1 MNIFYTPIE
10 DLKPKPNT
18 RLLSSLHK
26 LGIYTLSQLLL
37 YPPKKFINYN
47 HFQTISQ
54 ISNIQ
59 SGTPIVLE
67 VTIIDKKQTRLRGRR
82 LTLGEVTIQDNTG
95 RFVITLFNQKLLFES
110 LQVNSQYA
118 LSAIIKSGV
127 KQPLTNI
134 SFERILPNKT
144 LLHSHRLVPVYP
156 ETAGIS
162 SKMLR
167 YRIDL
172 AIKQFP
178 NLPETLP
185 KWILDKANI
194 PDINT
199 AIRYLHYPKDT
210 QQIKKAK
217 SRLVFEEAFIMQL
230 YIAKQKLIF
239 QSKYAPAMT
248 TQTRQIQE
256 LIDNLKF
263 NLTNAQKQAIQEI
276 LTDISKP
283 NPMNRLLEGDVGTG
297 KTIVATIAMLNTYY
311 NKYQSVLMAP
321 TEILATQ
328 HFEGITKLTENLAI
342 PPIIAL
348 VTSKE
353 SRISTDKNLDSWTTI
368 PKKELLKKIS
378 RGSINIIIGTHSV
391 IREQLKYNNLAL
403 AIVDEQHRFGVKQRA
418 ELQTMI
424 SKADDKSPDTIA
436 HLLSMTATPIPRT
449 LALSIYGDLDVSL
462 LNEYP
467 ANRKSIKTKLVPPS
481 KRPEAYSFIH
491 KHIHS
496 GRQAF
501 VVCPKIE
508 ADEKSEIKS
517 VEETFLDLSKNI
529 FPELKV
535 KMMHGKMKTAE
546 KDAIIQAFKQKEF
559 DILVATSVIEVGI
572 DIPNASIMVI
582 EGAER
587 FGLAQLH
594 QFRGRVGRGEY
605 QSFCFLFET
614 GENEVSMNQRLK
626 AIEKANN
633 GFELAEQDLAIRGPG
648 QFIGSN
654 QSGLSD
660 ISMEALLNK
669 EIIIQTKNIANQVI
683 KQDITLNTYPEL
695 KMRLSHFEE
704 NVHFE

>member
-1 MNIFYTPIE
+1 MNIFYTTIE
-10 DLKPKPNT
+10 VLKPKPNI
-18 RLLSSLHK
+18 RLVNSLHK
-26 LGIYTLSQLLL
+26 LGIYNLSQLLL

-47 HFQTISQ
+47 HCQTLSQ
-54 ISNIQ
+54 MQ
-59 SGTPIVLE
+59 DMTSGTPLVFEITIVN
-67 VTIIDKKQTRLRGRR
+67 KKQTRLRGGK
-82 LTLGEVTIQDNTG
+82 LTLGEITIEDNTG
-95 RFVITLFNQKLLFES
+95 QFVITLFNQKLLFES
-110 LQVNSQYA
+110 LQLNAQYA
-118 LSAIIKSGV
+118 LSAIIKPHS
-127 KQPLTNI
+127 KSPLTNI
-134 SFERILPNKT
+134 SFERILPNKI
-144 LLHSHRLVPVYP
+144 LLHSHRLVPIYP

-178 NLPETLP
+178 DLPETLP
-185 KWILDKANI
+185 AWILSAANI

-199 AIRYLHYPKDT
+199 TIRYLHYPNNT
-210 QQIKKAK
+210 NQIKQAKA
-217 SRLVFEEAFIMQL
+217 RLVFEEAFIMQL
-230 YIAKQKLIF
+230 YIAKQKLVF
-239 QSKYAPAMT
+239 QSKYAPAIIT
-248 TQTRQIQE
+248 HTDYLQE
-256 LIDNLKF
+256 FINSLKF
-263 NLTNAQKQAIQEI
+263 SLTNAQKQSLKEI
-276 LTDISKP
+276 LEDIAKP
-283 NPMNRLLEGDVGTG
+283 APMNRLLEGDVGTG

-328 HFEGITKLTENLAI
+328 HFEGITKLTENLNT
-342 PPIIAL
+342 PPLIAL
-348 VTSKE
+348 ITSKE
-353 SRISTDKNLDSWTTI
+353 SRISTDKQLDSWTTI
-368 PKKELLKKIS
+368 PKKDLLRKIAK
-378 RGSINIIIGTHSV
+378 GAVDIIIGTHSV
-391 IREQLKYNNLAL
+391 IKEKLKYNNLAL

-424 SKADDKSPDTIA
+424 SKTDDTSPDTIS

-467 ANRKSIKTKLVPPS
+467 ANRKIIKTKLVPPS
-481 KRPEAYSFIH
+481 KRQEAYNFIR
-491 KHIHS
+491 KHIQS

-508 ADEKSEIKS
+508 TDEKSELKS
-517 VEETFLDLSKNI
+517 VEDTFLDLSNTV
-529 FPELKV
+529 FPEFKIQ
-535 KMMHGKMKTAE
+535 MMHGKMKSTE
-546 KDAIIQAFKQKEF
+546 KDNVIQSFKQKKF

-572 DIPNASIMVI
+572 DIPNASIMLI

-614 GENEVSMNQRLK
+614 GDNEISMNQRLQ

-669 EIIIQTKNIANQVI
+669 EIIIQTKNIANQVL
-683 KQDITLNTYPEL
+683 KQDITLNSYPEL
-695 KMRLSHFEE
+695 KTRLSHFEE

>member
-10 DLKPKPNT
+10 TLKPKPNT
-18 RLLSSLHK
+18 RLVSSLHK
-26 LGIYTLSQLLL
+26 LGIYNLSQLLL

-54 ISNIQ
+54 INNIP

-67 VTIIDKKQTRLRGRR
+67 VTIIDKKLTRLRGRK
-82 LTLGEVTIQDNTG
+82 LTLGEVTIQDSTG
-95 RFVITLFNQKLLFES
+95 QFVITLFNQRLLFES
-110 LQVNSQYA
+110 LQLNDQYA
-118 LSAIIKSGV
+118 LSAIIKNGTKS
-127 KQPLTNI
+127 PLTNI

-144 LLHSHRLVPVYP
+144 LLHSHRLVPIYA

-185 KWILDKANI
+185 EWILNTANL

-199 AIRYLHYPKDT
+199 TIQYLHYPKNP

-217 SRLVFEEAFIMQL
+217 TRLVFEEAFIMQL
-230 YIAKQKLIF
+230 YIAKQKLVF
-239 QSKYAPAMT
+239 QSKYAPAMI
-248 TQTRQIQE
+248 TQTNNIQE
-256 LIDNLKF
+256 FINTLKF
-263 NLTNAQKQAIQEI
+263 DLTNAQKKSIQEI
-276 LTDISKP
+276 LEDISKP

-311 NKYQSVLMAP
+311 NNYQAVLMAP

-328 HFEGITKLTENLAI
+328 HFEGITKLTENLNH
-342 PPIIAL
+342 PPIMAL
-348 VTSKE
+348 ITSKE
-353 SRISTDKNLDSWTTI
+353 SRISTDKNLDSWTSI
-368 PKKELLKKIS
+368 PKKDLLKKIE
-378 RGSINIIIGTHSV
+378 RGHIDIIIGTHSV
-391 IREQLKYNNLAL
+391 IRDQLKYNNLAL

-424 SKADDKSPDTIA
+424 SKTDDKSPDSIS

-467 ANRKSIKTKLVPPS
+467 ANRKAIKTKLVPAS
-481 KRPEAYSFIH
+481 KRVDAYNFIRQ
-491 KHIHS
+491 HIQS

-508 ADEKSEIKS
+508 ADEKSDIKS
-517 VEETFLDLSKNI
+517 VEETFIDLSQNI

-535 KMMHGKMKTAE
+535 KMMHGKMKTIE
-546 KDAIIQAFKQKEF
+546 KDTIIQAFKQKEF

-614 GENEVSMNQRLK
+614 GENEISMNQRLI

-669 EIIIQTKNIANQVI
+669 EIILQTKHIANQVL

-695 KMRLSHFEE
+695 KIRLSHFEE

>member
-10 DLKPKPNT
+10 NLKPKPN
-18 RLLSSLHK
+18 LKLINPLHK
-26 LGIYTLSQLLL
+26 LGIYNLSQLLL

-54 ISNIQ
+54 INNIP

-67 VTIIDKKQTRLRGRR
+67 VTIIDKKLTRLRGRK
-82 LTLGEVTIQDNTG
+82 LTLGEITIQDNTG
-95 RFVITLFNQKLLFES
+95 QFVITLFNQKLLFES
-110 LQVNSQYA
+110 LQVNSHYA
-118 LSAIIKSGV
+118 LSAIIKSKT

-144 LLHSHRLVPVYP
+144 LLHSHRLVPIYA
-156 ETAGIS
+156 ETYGIS

-185 KWILDKANI
+185 EWILHRAKI

-199 AIRYLHYPKDT
+199 TIRYLHYPKNT
-210 QQIKKAK
+210 HQIKEAK

-230 YIAKQKLIF
+230 YIAKQKLVF
-239 QSKYAPAMT
+239 QSKYAPAML
-248 TQTRQIQE
+248 TQTQYIQE
-256 LIDNLKF
+256 FINTLKF
-263 NLTNAQKQAIQEI
+263 DLTKAQKKAIQEI
-276 LTDISKP
+276 LDDINKP

-297 KTIVATIAMLNTYY
+297 KTIVGTIAMLNTYY
-311 NKYQSVLMAP
+311 NQYQSVLMAP

-328 HFEGITKLTENLAI
+328 HFEGITKLTEVLDNT
-342 PPIIAL
+342 PIIAL
-348 VTSKE
+348 ITSKE
-353 SRISTDKNLDSWTTI
+353 SRISTDKTLDSWTTI
-368 PKKELLKKIS
+368 PKKDLLKKIE
-378 RGSINIIIGTHSV
+378 RGNIDIIIGTHSV
-391 IREQLKYNNLAL
+391 IKEKLKYNNLAL

-424 SKADDKSPDTIA
+424 SKTDDKSPDSIS

-467 ANRKSIKTKLVPPS
+467 ANRKAIKTKLVPPS
-481 KRPEAYSFIH
+481 KRTEAYNFIRQ
-491 KHIHS
+491 HIKS

-508 ADEKSEIKS
+508 ADEKSDIRS
-517 VEETFLDLSKNI
+517 VEETFIDLSQNV

-535 KMMHGKMKTAE
+535 KMMHGKMKTSE
-546 KDAIIQAFKQKEF
+546 KDAIIQSFKQKKF
-559 DILVATSVIEVGI
+559 DVLVATSVIEVGI

-594 QFRGRVGRGEY
+594 QFRGRVGRGKY

-626 AIEKANN
+626 AIENANN
-633 GFELAEQDLAIRGPG
+633 GFELAEKDLAIRGPG

-654 QSGLSD
+654 QSGISD

-669 EIIIQTKNIANQVI
+669 EIIIQTKNIANQVL
-683 KQDITLNTYPEL
+683 KEDITLNSYPEL
-695 KMRLSHFEE
+695 KMRLSNFEE

>member
-1 MNIFYTPIE
+1 VVF
-10 DLKPKPNT
+10 
-18 RLLSSLHK
+18 
-26 LGIYTLSQLLL
+26 
-37 YPPKKFINYN
+37 
-47 HFQTISQ
+47 
-54 ISNIQ
+54 
-59 SGTPIVLE
+59 E
-67 VTIIDKKQTRLRGRR
+67 VTVIKKKQTRLRGRK
-82 LTLGEVTIQDNTG
+82 LTLGEIVIQDNTG
-95 RFVITLFNQKLLFES
+95 QYTLTLFNQKLLFES
-110 LQVNSQYA
+110 LNINAHYA
-118 LSAIIKSGV
+118 LSAIIKAGTKS
-127 KQPLTNI
+127 PLTNI
-134 SFERILPNKT
+134 SFERILPNKI
-144 LLHSHRLVPVYP
+144 LLHSHRLVPIYP
-156 ETAGIS
+156 ETTGIS

-185 KWILDKANI
+185 QWILTKANL

-199 AIRYLHYPKDT
+199 TIRYLHYPKNT
-210 QQIKKAK
+210 NEIKQAK
-217 SRLVFEEAFIMQL
+217 SRLIFEEAFIIQL

-239 QSKYAPAMT
+239 QSKYAPAIPP
-248 TQTRQIQE
+248 QSNQLQE
-256 LIDNLKF
+256 FINNLKF
-263 NLTNAQKQAIQEI
+263 ELTKAQSNAIQEI
-276 LTDISKP
+276 LEDIAKP
-283 NPMNRLLEGDVGTG
+283 APMNRLLEGDVGTG
-297 KTIVATIAMLNTYY
+297 KTIVATVAMLNTYY
-311 NKYQSVLMAP
+311 NNYQSVLMAP

-328 HFEGITKLTENLAI
+328 HFEGITKLTENLNT
-342 PPIIAL
+342 PPSIAL
-348 VTSKE
+348 ISSKE

-368 PKKELLKKIS
+368 PKKDLLKKIA
-378 RGSINIIIGTHSV
+378 RGQIDIIIGTHSV
-391 IREQLKYNNLAL
+391 ITDQLQYSNLAL

-424 SKADDKSPDTIA
+424 SKTKDKSPDTIA

-449 LALSIYGDLDVSL
+449 LALSLYGDLDVSL

-467 ANRKSIKTKLVPPS
+467 ANRKPIKTKLVPPS
-481 KRPEAYSFIH
+481 KRTEAYNFIH
-491 KHIHS
+491 QHINS

-508 ADEKSEIKS
+508 ADEKSDLKS
-517 VEETFLDLSKNI
+517 VEETFLDLSQNI

-535 KMMHGKMKTAE
+535 QMMHGKMKTTE

-572 DIPNASIMVI
+572 DIPNASIMLI

-614 GENEVSMNQRLK
+614 GDNEITMNQRLL

-669 EIIIQTKNIANQVI
+669 EIIINTKNIANQVLQ
-683 KQDITLNTYPEL
+683 QDITLNAYPEL
-695 KMRLSHFEE
+695 KTRLSHFED

>member
-10 DLKPKPNT
+10 TLKPKPNT
-18 RLLSSLHK
+18 RLISSLHK
-26 LGIYTLSQLLL
+26 LGIYNLSQLLL

-47 HFQTISQ
+47 HSQTISQ
-54 ISNIQ
+54 IYNIA

-67 VTIIDKKQTRLRGRR
+67 VTIINKKQTRLRGRR

-95 RFVITLFNQKLLFES
+95 QFVLTLFNQKLLFES
-110 LQVNSQYA
+110 LQLNSQYA
-118 LSAIIKSGV
+118 LSAIIKNSP
-127 KQPLTNI
+127 KSPLTNI
-134 SFERILPNKT
+134 SFERILPNKI
-144 LLHSHRLVPVYP
+144 LLHSHRLVPIYP

-162 SKMLR
+162 SKMIR

-178 NLPETLP
+178 TIQETLP
-185 KWILDKANI
+185 EWILNIANI

-199 AIRYLHYPKDT
+199 TIKYLHYPKNT

-217 SRLVFEEAFIMQL
+217 ARLVFEEAFIMQL
-230 YIAKQKLIF
+230 YIAKQKLVF
-239 QSKYAPAMT
+239 QSKYAPANII
-248 TQTRQIQE
+248 QTNYIQE
-256 LIDNLKF
+256 FVNTLKF
-263 NLTNAQKQAIQEI
+263 DLTNAQKKSIKEI
-276 LTDISKP
+276 LEDISKP

-311 NKYQSVLMAP
+311 NNYQSVLMAP

-328 HFEGITKLTENLAI
+328 HFEGITKLTENLNNA
-342 PPIIAL
+342 PIIAL
-348 VTSKE
+348 ITSKE

-368 PKKELLKKIS
+368 PKKDLLKKIE
-378 RGSINIIIGTHSV
+378 RGHINIIIGTHSV
-391 IREQLKYNNLAL
+391 IKEQLKYNNLAL

-424 SKADDKSPDTIA
+424 SKTDDKSPDSIS

-467 ANRKSIKTKLVPPS
+467 ANRKAIKTKLVPPS
-481 KRPEAYSFIH
+481 KRVDAYNFI
-491 KHIHS
+491 KQHIQS

-508 ADEKSEIKS
+508 ADEKSDIKS
-517 VEETFLDLSKNI
+517 VEETFIDLSQNI

-535 KMMHGKMKTAE
+535 KMMHGKMKTTE
-546 KDAIIQAFKQKEF
+546 KDSIIQAFKQKEF
-559 DILVATSVIEVGI
+559 DLLVATSVIEVGI

-614 GENEVSMNQRLK
+614 GENEISMNQRLK
-626 AIEKANN
+626 VIEKASN

-669 EIIIQTKNIANQVI
+669 EIILQTKNIANQVL
-683 KQDITLNTYPEL
+683 KQDITLNSYPEL
-695 KMRLSHFEE
+695 KIRLSHFEE

>member
-10 DLKPKPNT
+10 ELKPKPNI
-18 RLLSSLHK
+18 RLVNSLHK
-26 LGIYTLSQLLL
+26 LGIYNLSQLLL
-37 YPPKKFINYN
+37 YPPKKFVNYN
-47 HFQTISQ
+47 HFQTLSQ
-54 ISNIQ
+54 INNTPN
-59 SGTPIVLE
+59 GTPVVFEIKV
-67 VTIIDKKQTRLRGRR
+67 INKKLTRLKGRK
-82 LTLGEVTIQDNTG
+82 LTIGEITIQDNTG
-95 RFVITLFNQKLLFES
+95 QFTINLFNQKILFES
-110 LQVNSQYA
+110 LQLNAHYA
-118 LSAIIKSGV
+118 LSAIIKSET
-127 KQPLTNI
+127 KSPLTNI

-144 LLHSHRLVPVYP
+144 LLHSHRLVPIYP
-156 ETAGIS
+156 ETVGIS

-185 KWILDKANI
+185 QWILQKADL
-194 PDINT
+194 PDIKST
-199 AIRYLHYPKDT
+199 IKYLHYPKNT

-217 SRLVFEEAFIMQL
+217 ARLIFEEAFIIQL

-239 QSKYAPAMT
+239 QSKYAPAII
-248 TQTRQIQE
+248 TQEIKLQE
-256 LIDNLKF
+256 FINNLKF
-263 NLTNAQKQAIQEI
+263 ELTKAQKTSIQEI
-276 LTDISKP
+276 LTDIAKP
-283 NPMNRLLEGDVGTG
+283 MPMNRLLEGDVGTG

-328 HFEGITKLTENLAI
+328 HFEGITKLTETISN
-342 PPIIAL
+342 PPSIAL
-348 VTSKE
+348 ISSKE

-368 PKKELLKKIS
+368 PKKDLLRKIE
-378 RGSINIIIGTHSV
+378 RGNIDIIIGTHSV
-391 IREQLKYNNLAL
+391 ITEQLQYNNLAL

-424 SKADDKSPDTIA
+424 SKTKDKSPDTIA

-449 LALSIYGDLDVSL
+449 LALSLYGDLDVSL

-467 ANRKSIKTKLVPPS
+467 ANRKPIKTKLVPPS
-481 KRPEAYSFIH
+481 KRTEAYNFIRQ
-491 KHIHS
+491 HIKS

-508 ADEKSEIKS
+508 ADENSDLKS
-517 VEETFLDLSKNI
+517 VEETFIDLSENI
-529 FPELKV
+529 FPEFKV
-535 KMMHGKMKTAE
+535 KMMHGKMKTTE
-546 KDAIIQAFKQKEF
+546 KDSIIQAFKQREF

-572 DIPNASIMVI
+572 DIPNASIMLI

-614 GENEVSMNQRLK
+614 GENEITMNQRLL

-669 EIIIQTKNIANQVI
+669 EIIINTKNIASQVLQ
-683 KQDITLNTYPEL
+683 QDITLNSYPEL
-695 KMRLSHFEE
+695 KTRLSHFED

>member
-10 DLKPKPNT
+10 TLKPKPNT
-18 RLLSSLHK
+18 RLVSSLHK
-26 LGIYTLSQLLL
+26 LGIYNLSQLLL

-54 ISNIQ
+54 IDNIS

-67 VTIIDKKQTRLRGRR
+67 VTIIEKKQTRLRGRK
-82 LTLGEVTIQDNTG
+82 LTLGEVTIQDSTG
-95 RFVITLFNQKLLFES
+95 QFVITLFNQRLLFES
-110 LQVNSQYA
+110 LQLNAQYA
-118 LSAIIKSGV
+118 LSAIIKNGTKS
-127 KQPLTNI
+127 PLTNI

-144 LLHSHRLVPVYP
+144 LLHSHRLVPVYA

-185 KWILDKANI
+185 EWILNTANL

-199 AIRYLHYPKDT
+199 TIQYLHYPKNP

-217 SRLVFEEAFIMQL
+217 ARLVFEEAFIMQL
-230 YIAKQKLIF
+230 YIAKQKLVF
-239 QSKYAPAMT
+239 QSKYAPAMI
-248 TQTRQIQE
+248 TQTNNIQE
-256 LIDNLKF
+256 FINTLKF
-263 NLTNAQKQAIQEI
+263 DLTNAQKKSIQEI
-276 LTDISKP
+276 LEDISKP

-311 NKYQSVLMAP
+311 NNYQAVLMAP

-328 HFEGITKLTENLAI
+328 HFEGITKLTENLSH

-348 VTSKE
+348 ITSKE
-353 SRISTDKNLDSWTTI
+353 SRISTDKNLDSWTSI
-368 PKKELLKKIS
+368 PKKDLLKKIE
-378 RGSINIIIGTHSV
+378 RGHIDIIIGTHSV
-391 IREQLKYNNLAL
+391 IRDQLKYNNLAL

-424 SKADDKSPDTIA
+424 SKTDDKSPDSIS

-467 ANRKSIKTKLVPPS
+467 ANRKAIKTKLVPAS
-481 KRPEAYSFIH
+481 KRVDAYNFIRQ
-491 KHIHS
+491 HIQS

-508 ADEKSEIKS
+508 ADEKSDIKS
-517 VEETFLDLSKNI
+517 VEETFIDLSQNI
-529 FPELKV
+529 FPELRV
-535 KMMHGKMKTAE
+535 KMMHGKMKTIE
-546 KDAIIQAFKQKEF
+546 KDTIIQAFKQKEF

-614 GENEVSMNQRLK
+614 GENEISMNQRLI

-669 EIIIQTKNIANQVI
+669 EIILQTKHIANQVL
-683 KQDITLNTYPEL
+683 KQDITLNSYPEL
-695 KMRLSHFEE
+695 KIRLSHFEE

>member
-10 DLKPKPNT
+10 TLKPKPNI
-18 RLLSSLHK
+18 RLINSLNK
-26 LGIYTLSQLLL
+26 LGIYNLSQLLL

-47 HFQTISQ
+47 HFQTIAQ
-54 ISNIQ
+54 LHHIP

-67 VTIIDKKQTRLRGRR
+67 ITVINKKQTRLRGRK
-82 LTLGEVTIQDNTG
+82 LTIAEVTIEDNTG
-95 RFVITLFNQKLLFES
+95 QFVITLFNQKLVFES
-110 LQVNSQYA
+110 LQVNAQYA
-118 LSAIIKSGV
+118 LSAIIKPES
-127 KQPLTNI
+127 KSPLNNI

-144 LLHSHRLVPVYP
+144 LLHSHRLVPIYP

-185 KWILDKANI
+185 EWILEAANI

-199 AIRYLHYPKDT
+199 TIRYLHYP
-210 QQIKKAK
+210 QNASQIKQAKA
-217 SRLVFEEAFIMQL
+217 RLVFEEAFIMQL
-230 YIAKQKLIF
+230 YIAKQKLVF
-239 QSKYAPAMT
+239 QSKYAPA
-248 TQTRQIQE
+248 IIPYNEYLQE
-256 LIDNLKF
+256 FINSLKF
-263 NLTNAQKQAIQEI
+263 SLTNAQKQAIQEI
-276 LTDISKP
+276 LDDIAKP
-283 NPMNRLLEGDVGTG
+283 APMNRLLEGDVGTG

-311 NKYQSVLMAP
+311 NNYQSVLMAP

-328 HFEGITKLTENLAI
+328 HFEGITRLTENLTK
-342 PPIIAL
+342 PPQIAL
-348 VTSKE
+348 ISSKE
-353 SRISTDKNLDSWTTI
+353 SRISTDRNLDSWTSI
-368 PKKELLKKIS
+368 PKKDLLKKIA
-378 RGSINIIIGTHSV
+378 RGNIDIIIGTHSV
-391 IREQLKYNNLAL
+391 IKEKLKYHNLAL

-424 SKADDKSPDTIA
+424 SKTDDTSPDTIS

-467 ANRKSIKTKLVPPS
+467 ANRKPIKTKLVPPS
-481 KRPEAYSFIH
+481 KRQEAYNFIL
-491 KHIHS
+491 KHIQS

-508 ADEKSEIKS
+508 ADETSDIKS
-517 VEETFLDLSKNI
+517 VEETFLDLSQNI

-535 KMMHGKMKTAE
+535 KMMHGKMKTPQ
-546 KDAIIQAFKQKEF
+546 KDNIIQAFKQREF

-572 DIPNASIMVI
+572 DIPNASIMLI

-614 GENEVSMNQRLK
+614 GENEITMNQRLI

-669 EIIIQTKNIANQVI
+669 EIIIQTKNIASQVL
-683 KQDITLNTYPEL
+683 KQDITLNSYPEL
-695 KMRLSHFEE
+695 KTRLSHFED

>member
-10 DLKPKPNT
+10 TLKPKPNP
-18 RLLSSLHK
+18 RLVNSLHK
-26 LGIYTLSQLLL
+26 LGIYNLSQLLL

-54 ISNIQ
+54 INNIP

-67 VTIIDKKQTRLRGRR
+67 VTITDKKLTRLRGRK
-82 LTLGEVTIQDNTG
+82 LTLGEVIIQDNTG
-95 RFVITLFNQKLLFES
+95 QFVITLFNQKLLFES

-118 LSAIIKSGV
+118 LSAIIKNGTKS
-127 KQPLTNI
+127 PLTNI

-144 LLHSHRLVPVYP
+144 LLHSHRLVPIYA

-167 YRIDL
+167 YRINL

-185 KWILDKANI
+185 KWILDKASI

-199 AIRYLHYPKDT
+199 TIQYLHYPKNAN
-210 QQIKKAK
+210 QIKTAKA
-217 SRLVFEEAFIMQL
+217 RLVFEEAFIMQL
-230 YIAKQKLIF
+230 YIAKQKLVF
-239 QSKYAPAMT
+239 QSKYAPAMIT
-248 TQTRQIQE
+248 HTNNIQE
-256 LIDNLKF
+256 FINNLKF
-263 NLTNAQKQAIQEI
+263 DLTNAQKKSIQEI
-276 LTDISKP
+276 LEDISKP

-311 NKYQSVLMAP
+311 NNYQAVLMAP

-328 HFEGITKLTENLAI
+328 HFEGITKLTENFNT

-348 VTSKE
+348 ITSKE
-353 SRISTDKNLDSWTTI
+353 SRISTDKNLDSWTSI
-368 PKKELLKKIS
+368 PKKDLLRKIE
-378 RGSINIIIGTHSV
+378 RGQIDIIIGTHSV
-391 IREQLKYNNLAL
+391 IKEKLKYNNLAL

-424 SKADDKSPDTIA
+424 SKTEDKSPDSIS

-467 ANRKSIKTKLVPPS
+467 ANRKAIKTKLVPAS
-481 KRPEAYSFIH
+481 KRVDAYNFIRQ
-491 KHIHS
+491 HIQS

-508 ADEKSEIKS
+508 ADEKSDIKS
-517 VEETFLDLSKNI
+517 VEETFIDLSQNI
-529 FPELKV
+529 FPELRV
-535 KMMHGKMKTAE
+535 KMMHGKMKTTE
-546 KDAIIQAFKQKEF
+546 KDTIIQAFKQKEF
-559 DILVATSVIEVGI
+559 DILVSTSVIEVGI

-594 QFRGRVGRGEY
+594 QFRGRVGRGEH

-669 EIIIQTKNIANQVI
+669 EIILQTKSISTQI
-683 KQDITLNTYPEL
+683 LKEDITLNSYPQL
-695 KMRLSHFEE
+695 KMRLANFEE

>member
-10 DLKPKPNT
+10 ALKPKPNI
-18 RLLSSLHK
+18 RLLNSLHK
-26 LGIYTLSQLLL
+26 LGIYNLSQLLL
-37 YPPKKFINYN
+37 YPPKKFINYK

-54 ISNIQ
+54 INNIE

-67 VTIIDKKQTRLRGRR
+67 ITIINKKQTRLRGRK
-82 LTLGEVTIQDNTG
+82 LTIGEITIQDNTG
-95 RFVITLFNQKLLFES
+95 QFVITLFNQKLLFES
-110 LQVNSQYA
+110 LQLNAHYA
-118 LSAIIKSGV
+118 LSAIIKAGM

-134 SFERILPNKT
+134 SFERILPNKI
-144 LLHSHRLVPVYP
+144 LLHSHRLVPIYP

-172 AIKQFP
+172 ALKQFP
-178 NLPETLP
+178 NLTETLP
-185 KWILDKANI
+185 EWILEQANI
-194 PDINT
+194 PDIQKT
-199 AIRYLHYPKDT
+199 IKYLHYPQNT
-210 QQIKKAK
+210 NQIKQAKA
-217 SRLVFEEAFIMQL
+217 RLVFEEAFIMQL
-230 YIAKQKLIF
+230 YIAKQKLVF
-239 QSKYAPAMT
+239 QSKYAPAIL
-248 TQTRQIQE
+248 TQTKKIQE
-256 LIDNLKF
+256 FINSLKF
-263 NLTNAQKQAIQEI
+263 DLTNAQKKAIQEI
-276 LTDISKP
+276 LEDISKP

-328 HFEGITKLTENLAI
+328 HFEGITKLTETLNS
-342 PPIIAL
+342 PPNIAL
-348 VTSKE
+348 ITAKE
-353 SRISTDKNLDSWTTI
+353 SRISTDKNLNSWTTI
-368 PKKELLKKIS
+368 SKKDLLKKIA
-378 RGSINIIIGTHSV
+378 RGNIDIIIGTHSV

-424 SKADDKSPDTIA
+424 SKTTDKSPDTIS

-481 KRPEAYSFIH
+481 KRLEAYNFIL
-491 KHIHS
+491 KHIQS

-508 ADEKSEIKS
+508 ADEKSDIKS
-517 VEETFLDLSKNI
+517 VEETFIDLSQNI
-529 FPELKV
+529 FPTLKIQ
-535 KMMHGKMKTAE
+535 MMHGKMKTAE

-614 GENEVSMNQRLK
+614 GENEISMNQRLK

-633 GFELAEQDLAIRGPG
+633 GFELAEKDLAIRGPG

-669 EIIIQTKNIANQVI
+669 DIIIQTKNIANQVL
-683 KQDITLNTYPEL
+683 KQDITLNIYPEL
-695 KMRLSHFEE
+695 KIRLSHFEE

>member
-10 DLKPKPNT
+10 TLKPKPNP
-18 RLLSSLHK
+18 RLVNSLHK
-26 LGIYTLSQLLL
+26 LGIYNLSQLLL

-54 ISNIQ
+54 INNIP

-67 VTIIDKKQTRLRGRR
+67 VTITDKKLTRLRGRK
-82 LTLGEVTIQDNTG
+82 LTLGEVIIQDNTG
-95 RFVITLFNQKLLFES
+95 QFVITLFNQKLLFES

-118 LSAIIKSGV
+118 LSAIIKNGTKS
-127 KQPLTNI
+127 PLTNI

-144 LLHSHRLVPVYP
+144 LLHSHRLVPIYA

-185 KWILDKANI
+185 KWILDKANL

-199 AIRYLHYPKDT
+199 TIQYLHYPKNAN
-210 QQIKKAK
+210 QIKTAKA
-217 SRLVFEEAFIMQL
+217 RLVFEEAFIMQL
-230 YIAKQKLIF
+230 YIAKQKLVF
-239 QSKYAPAMT
+239 QSKYAPAMIT
-248 TQTRQIQE
+248 HTNNIQE
-256 LIDNLKF
+256 FINNLKF
-263 NLTNAQKQAIQEI
+263 DLTNAQKKSIQEI
-276 LTDISKP
+276 LEDISKP

-297 KTIVATIAMLNTYY
+297 KTIVATIAILNTYY
-311 NKYQSVLMAP
+311 NNYQAVLMAP

-328 HFEGITKLTENLAI
+328 HFEGITKLTENLNT

-348 VTSKE
+348 ITSKE
-353 SRISTDKNLDSWTTI
+353 SRISTDKNLDSWISI
-368 PKKELLKKIS
+368 PKKDLLKKIE
-378 RGSINIIIGTHSV
+378 RGNLDIIIGTHSV
-391 IREQLKYNNLAL
+391 IKEKLKYNNLAL

-424 SKADDKSPDTIA
+424 SKTEDKSPDSIS

-467 ANRKSIKTKLVPPS
+467 ANRKAIKTKLVPAS
-481 KRPEAYSFIH
+481 KRVDAYNFIRQ
-491 KHIHS
+491 HIQS

-508 ADEKSEIKS
+508 ADEKSDIKS
-517 VEETFLDLSKNI
+517 VEETFIDLSQNI
-529 FPELKV
+529 FPELRV
-535 KMMHGKMKTAE
+535 KMMHGKMKTIE
-546 KDAIIQAFKQKEF
+546 KDTIIQAFKQKEF

-594 QFRGRVGRGEY
+594 QFRGRVGRGEH

-633 GFELAEQDLAIRGPG
+633 GFELAEKDLAIRGPG

-669 EIIIQTKNIANQVI
+669 EIILQTKSISTQI
-683 KQDITLNTYPEL
+683 LKEDITLNSYPQL
-695 KMRLSHFEE
+695 KMRLANFEE

>member
-10 DLKPKPNT
+10 ALKPKPNI
-18 RLLSSLHK
+18 RLLHSLHK
-26 LGIYTLSQLLL
+26 LGIYNLSQLLL

-54 ISNIQ
+54 INDIP

-67 VTIIDKKQTRLRGRR
+67 ITVINKKQTRLRGRQ
-82 LTLGEVTIQDNTG
+82 LTLGEITIKDSSG
-95 RFVITLFNQKLLFES
+95 EFVITLFNQKLLLES
-110 LQVNSQYA
+110 LKLNSHYA
-118 LSAIIKSGV
+118 LSAIIKSDA
-127 KQPLTNI
+127 KQPLTKI
-134 SFERILPNKT
+134 SFERILPNKK
-144 LLHSHRLVPVYP
+144 LLHSHRLVPIYP

-172 AIKQFP
+172 ALKQFP
-178 NLPETLP
+178 NIPETLP
-185 KWILDKANI
+185 EWILNKANI

-199 AIRYLHYPKDT
+199 TIQYLHYPKNP

-217 SRLVFEEAFIMQL
+217 ARLVFEEAFIMQL
-230 YIAKQKLIF
+230 YIAKQKLLF
-239 QSKYAPAMT
+239 QSKYAPAII
-248 TQTRQIQE
+248 TQTVHIQE
-256 LIDNLKF
+256 FINSLKF
-263 NLTNAQKQAIQEI
+263 NLTNAQKQAIQDI
-276 LTDISKP
+276 LEDISKP
-283 NPMNRLLEGDVGTG
+283 TPMNRLLEGDVGTG
-297 KTIVATIAMLNTYY
+297 KTIVATIAMLNIYY
-311 NKYQSVLMAP
+311 NRYQSVLMAP

-328 HFEGITKLTENLAI
+328 HFEGITKLTENLTI
-342 PPIIAL
+342 PPITAL
-348 VTSKE
+348 ITSKE
-353 SRISTDKNLDSWTTI
+353 SRISTDKDLDSWITI
-368 PKKELLKKIS
+368 PKKELLKKIE
-378 RGSINIIIGTHSV
+378 RGNIEIIIGTHSV
-391 IREQLKYNNLAL
+391 IKEQLKYSNLAL

-424 SKADDKSPDTIA
+424 SKTDDKSPDTIS

-467 ANRKSIKTKLVPPS
+467 ANRKVIKTKLVPPS
-481 KRPEAYSFIH
+481 KRIEAYNFIRR
-491 KHIHS
+491 HIES

-508 ADEKSEIKS
+508 ADEKSDLKS
-517 VEETFLDLSKNI
+517 VEETFIELSKNI
-529 FPELKV
+529 FPELKI
-535 KMMHGKMKTAE
+535 KMMHGKMKTVE
-546 KDAIIQAFKQKEF
+546 KDTIIQSFKQKKF

-572 DIPNASIMVI
+572 DIPNASIMLI

-633 GFELAEQDLAIRGPG
+633 GFDLAEQDLAIRGPG

-669 EIIIQTKNIANQVI
+669 EIILQTKNITSEI
-683 KQDITLNTYPEL
+683 LKQDITLNSYPEL
-695 KMRLSHFEE
+695 KIRLSHFEE

>member
-10 DLKPKPNT
+10 DLKPKPNI
-18 RLLSSLHK
+18 RLIGSLNK
-26 LGIYTLSQLLL
+26 LGIYNLSQLLL
-37 YPPKKFINYN
+37 YPPKKFINYK

-54 ISNIQ
+54 IYNIQ
-59 SGTPIVLE
+59 SGTPVVLE
-67 VTIIDKKQTRLRGRR
+67 VTIINKKQTRLRGRK
-82 LTLGEVTIQDNTG
+82 LTLGEVTIKDSTG
-95 RFVITLFNQKLLFES
+95 EFVITLFNQKLLFES
-110 LQVNSQYA
+110 LQLNSQYA
-118 LSAIIKSGV
+118 LSAIIKNETKS
-127 KQPLTNI
+127 PLNNI

-144 LLHSHRLVPVYP
+144 LLHSHRLVPIYP
-156 ETAGIS
+156 ETAGIT

-167 YRIDL
+167 YRINL

-185 KWILDKANI
+185 KWILDTATI
-194 PDINT
+194 PDINS
-199 AIRYLHYPKDT
+199 AIQYLHYPQNT

-217 SRLVFEEAFIMQL
+217 ARLVFEEAFIMQL

-239 QSKYAPAMT
+239 QSKYAPAMIT
-248 TQTRQIQE
+248 HTSHINE
-256 LIDNLKF
+256 FINNLKF
-263 NLTNAQKQAIQEI
+263 NLTNAQKKAIQEI
-276 LTDISKP
+276 LEDINRP
-283 NPMNRLLEGDVGTG
+283 TPMNRLLEGDVGTG
-297 KTIVATIAMLNTYY
+297 KTIVAIIVMLNTYY

-328 HFEGITKLTENLAI
+328 HFEGITKLTENLNK

-348 VTSKE
+348 ITSKE

-368 PKKELLKKIS
+368 PKKDLLKKIE
-378 RGSINIIIGTHSV
+378 RGNINIIIGTHSV

-424 SKADDKSPDTIA
+424 SKTDDKSPDTIS

-449 LALSIYGDLDVSL
+449 LALSIYGDLDLSL

-467 ANRKSIKTKLVPPS
+467 ANRKAIKTKLVPPS
-481 KRPEAYSFIH
+481 KRTDAYNFIRQ
-491 KHIHS
+491 HITS

-508 ADEKSEIKS
+508 ADEKSDIRS

-529 FPELKV
+529 FPEFKV
-535 KMMHGKMKTAE
+535 QMMHGKMKTVE
-546 KDAIIQAFKQKEF
+546 KDNIIQAFKQKEF

-572 DIPNASIMVI
+572 DIPNASIMLI

-626 AIEKANN
+626 AIEQANN
-633 GFELAEQDLAIRGPG
+633 GFDLAEQDLAIRGPG

-669 EIIIQTKNIANQVI
+669 DIILQTKNIVNQVLT
-683 KQDITLNTYPEL
+683 QDVTLNSYPEL
-695 KMRLSHFEE
+695 KTRLSHFEE

>member
-1 MNIFYTPIE
+1 MNIFYTPVE
-10 DLKPKPNT
+10 ELKPKPNI
-18 RLLSSLHK
+18 RLVNSLHK
-26 LGIYTLSQLLL
+26 LGIYNLSQLLL

-47 HFQTISQ
+47 HFQTLSQ
-54 ISNIQ
+54 IDSI
-59 SGTPIVLE
+59 STGTPVVFEITV
-67 VTIIDKKQTRLRGRR
+67 INKKQTRLRGRK
-82 LTLGEVTIQDNTG
+82 LTIGEITIQDNTG
-95 RFVITLFNQKLLFES
+95 QFIITLFNQKLLFES
-110 LQVNSQYA
+110 LQLNAQYA
-118 LSAIIKSGV
+118 LSAIIKAGTKS
-127 KQPLTNI
+127 PLTNI
-134 SFERILPNKT
+134 SFERILPNKI
-144 LLHSHRLVPVYP
+144 LLHSHRLVPIYP

-185 KWILDKANI
+185 HWILQKANLT
-194 PDINT
+194 DINT
-199 AIRYLHYPKDT
+199 TIKYLHYPQNT
-210 QQIKKAK
+210 NQIKQAK
-217 SRLVFEEAFIMQL
+217 SRLIFEEAFIIQL

-239 QSKYAPAMT
+239 QSKYAPAIS
-248 TQTRQIQE
+248 TQDTKLQE
-256 LIDNLKF
+256 FINSLKF
-263 NLTNAQKQAIQEI
+263 ELTKAQKKSIQEI
-276 LTDISKP
+276 LEDIAKP
-283 NPMNRLLEGDVGTG
+283 MPMNRLLEGDVGTG
-297 KTIVATIAMLNTYY
+297 KTIVATLAMLNTYY
-311 NKYQSVLMAP
+311 NNYQSVLMAP

-328 HFEGITKLTENLAI
+328 HFEGITKLTENLDK
-342 PPIIAL
+342 PPSIAL
-348 VTSKE
+348 ISSKE

-368 PKKELLKKIS
+368 PKKDLLRKIE
-378 RGSINIIIGTHSV
+378 RGNIDIIIGTHSV
-391 IREQLKYNNLAL
+391 ITEQLQYNNLAL

-424 SKADDKSPDTIA
+424 SKTKDKSPDTIA

-449 LALSIYGDLDVSL
+449 LALSLYGDLDVSL

-467 ANRKSIKTKLVPPS
+467 ANRKPIKTKLVPPS
-481 KRPEAYSFIH
+481 KRTEAYNFIRQ
-491 KHIHS
+491 HIKS

-508 ADEKSEIKS
+508 ADENSDLKS
-517 VEETFLDLSKNI
+517 VEETFIDLSENI
-529 FPELKV
+529 FPEFKV
-535 KMMHGKMKTAE
+535 KMMHGKMKTTE
-546 KDAIIQAFKQKEF
+546 KDNIIQAFKQREF

-572 DIPNASIMVI
+572 DIPNASIMLI

-614 GENEVSMNQRLK
+614 GENEITMNQRLL

-669 EIIIQTKNIANQVI
+669 EIIINTKNIASQVLQ
-683 KQDITLNTYPEL
+683 QDITLNSYPEL
-695 KMRLSHFEE
+695 KTRLSHFED

>member
-10 DLKPKPNT
+10 ELKPKPNI
-18 RLLSSLHK
+18 RLVNSLHK
-26 LGIYTLSQLLL
+26 LGIYNLSQLLL

-47 HFQTISQ
+47 HFQTLSQ
-54 ISNIQ
+54 IDTIPNA
-59 SGTPIVLE
+59 TPVVFEITV
-67 VTIIDKKQTRLRGRR
+67 ISKKQTRLRGRK
-82 LTLGEVTIQDNTG
+82 LTIGEIIIQDNTG
-95 RFVITLFNQKLLFES
+95 QYTLTLFNQKLLFES
-110 LQVNSQYA
+110 LQLNAHYA
-118 LSAIIKSGV
+118 LSAIIKAGTKS
-127 KQPLTNI
+127 PLTSI
-134 SFERILPNKT
+134 SFERILPNKI
-144 LLHSHRLVPVYP
+144 LLHSHRLVPIYP
-156 ETAGIS
+156 ETTGIS

-185 KWILDKANI
+185 TWILQKANL

-199 AIRYLHYPKDT
+199 AIKYLHYPQNT
-210 QQIKKAK
+210 NQIKQAK
-217 SRLVFEEAFIMQL
+217 SRLIFEEAFIIQL

-239 QSKYAPAMT
+239 QSKYAPAIR
-248 TQTRQIQE
+248 TQTTKLQE
-256 LIDNLKF
+256 FINSLKF
-263 NLTNAQKQAIQEI
+263 ELTKAQQKSMQEI
-276 LTDISKP
+276 LADIAKP
-283 NPMNRLLEGDVGTG
+283 MPMNRLLEGDVGTG
-297 KTIVATIAMLNTYY
+297 KTIVATLAMLNTYY
-311 NKYQSVLMAP
+311 NNYQAVLMAP

-328 HFEGITKLTENLAI
+328 HFEGITKLTENLNT
-342 PPIIAL
+342 PPSIAL
-348 VTSKE
+348 ISSKE

-368 PKKELLKKIS
+368 PKKDLLKKIA
-378 RGSINIIIGTHSV
+378 RGQIDIIIGTHSV
-391 IREQLKYNNLAL
+391 ITDQLQYSNLAL

-424 SKADDKSPDTIA
+424 SKTKDKSPDTIA

-449 LALSIYGDLDVSL
+449 LALSLYGDLDVSL

-467 ANRKSIKTKLVPPS
+467 ANRKPIKTKLVPPS
-481 KRPEAYSFIH
+481 KRTEAYNFIRQ
-491 KHIHS
+491 HINS

-508 ADEKSEIKS
+508 ADEKSDLKS
-517 VEETFLDLSKNI
+517 VEETFIDLSENI
-529 FPELKV
+529 FPEFKV
-535 KMMHGKMKTAE
+535 KMMHGKMKTVE
-546 KDAIIQAFKQKEF
+546 KDTIIQAFKQKEF

-572 DIPNASIMVI
+572 DIPNASIILI

-614 GENEVSMNQRLK
+614 GENEITMNQRLL

-669 EIIIQTKNIANQVI
+669 EIIINTKNIAGQVLQ
-683 KQDITLNTYPEL
+683 QDITLNSYPEL
-695 KMRLSHFEE
+695 KTRLSHFED

>member
-1 MNIFYTPIE
+1 MNIFYTLIE
-10 DLKPKPNT
+10 DLRPKPNI
-18 RLLSSLHK
+18 RLVNALHK
-26 LGIYTLSQLLL
+26 LGIYNLAHLLL

-47 HFQTISQ
+47 HFHTLSQ
-54 ISNIQ
+54 IPNIPT
-59 SGTPIVLE
+59 STPVVFE
-67 VTIIDKKQTRLRGRR
+67 VTIIGKKQTRLRGRK
-82 LTLGEVTIQDNTG
+82 LTIGEIIIQDQTG
-95 RFVITLFNQKLLFES
+95 EFSISLFNQKLIFES
-110 LQVNSQYA
+110 LQINAHYA
-118 LSAIIKSGV
+118 LSAIIKQET
-127 KQPLTNI
+127 KTPLTNI

-144 LLHSHRLVPVYP
+144 LLHSHRLVPIYP
-156 ETAGIS
+156 ETAGLS

-172 AIKQFP
+172 AIKQFN

-185 KWILDKANI
+185 TWILQKANL
-194 PDINT
+194 PDINST
-199 AIRYLHYPKDT
+199 IRYLHYPNNAS
-210 QQIKKAK
+210 QIKKAK
-217 SRLVFEEAFIMQL
+217 SRLIFEEAFIIQL

-239 QSKYAPAMT
+239 QSKYAPAIS
-248 TQTRQIQE
+248 TQNNQLQE
-256 LIDNLKF
+256 FINNLKF
-263 NLTNAQKQAIQEI
+263 SLTNAQKKAIQEI
-276 LTDISKP
+276 LDDIAKP
-283 NPMNRLLEGDVGTG
+283 APMNRLLEGDVGTG

-311 NKYQSVLMAP
+311 NNYQSVLMAP

-328 HFEGITKLTENLAI
+328 HFEGITRLTENLTK
-342 PPIIAL
+342 PPQIAL
-348 VTSKE
+348 ISSKE
-353 SRISTDKNLDSWTTI
+353 SRISTDKNLDSWTSI
-368 PKKELLKKIS
+368 PKKDLLKKIA
-378 RGSINIIIGTHSV
+378 RGQIDIIIGTHSV
-391 IREQLKYNNLAL
+391 ITEQLQYENLAL
-403 AIVDEQHRFGVKQRA
+403 AIVDEQHRFGVKQRS

-424 SKADDKSPDTIA
+424 SKTKDKSPDTIS

-449 LALSIYGDLDVSL
+449 LALSLYGDLDVSL

-467 ANRKSIKTKLVPPS
+467 ANRKPIKTKLVPPS
-481 KRPEAYSFIH
+481 KRQEAYNFIR
-491 KHIHS
+491 KHIQS

-508 ADEKSEIKS
+508 ADETSDLKS
-517 VEETFLDLSKNI
+517 VEETFIDLSQNI

-535 KMMHGKMKTAE
+535 KMMHGKMKTTE

-572 DIPNASIMVI
+572 DIPNASIMLI

-614 GENEVSMNQRLK
+614 GENEITMNQRLI

-669 EIIIQTKNIANQVI
+669 EIILQTKNIANQVLQ
-683 KQDITLNTYPEL
+683 QDITLNSYPEL
-695 KMRLSHFEE
+695 KTRLSHFED

>member
-10 DLKPKPNT
+10 ELKPKPNT
-18 RLLSSLHK
+18 KLIRALNK
-26 LGIYTLSQLLL
+26 LGIYNLSQLLL
-37 YPPKKFINYN
+37 YPPKKFINYKQS
-47 HFQTISQ
+47 HTISQ
-54 ISNIQ
+54 LHTIP
-59 SGTPIVLE
+59 SGTPIVLNI
-67 VTIIDKKQTRLRGRR
+67 TIVNKKQTRLRGKR
-82 LTLGEVTIQDNTG
+82 LTLGEVTIKDSTG
-95 RFVITLFNQKLLFES
+95 ELTITLFNQKLLFES
-110 LQVNSQYA
+110 LQINATYA
-118 LSAIIKSGV
+118 LSAIIKPETKS
-127 KQPLTNI
+127 PLNNL
-134 SFERILPNKT
+134 SFERILPNKI
-144 LLHSHRLVPVYP
+144 LLHSHRLVPIYP
-156 ETAGIS
+156 ETAGIT

-172 AIKQFP
+172 AIKQFSI
-178 NLPETLP
+178 LPETLP
-185 KWILDKANI
+185 QWILKAANI

-199 AIRYLHYPKDT
+199 AIKYLHYPQNT
-210 QQIKKAK
+210 HQIKQAK

-230 YIAKQKLIF
+230 YIAKQKLVF
-239 QSKYAPAMT
+239 QSKYAPAMP
-248 TQTRQIQE
+248 TQTSSIQE
-256 LIDNLKF
+256 FINSLKF
-263 NLTNAQKQAIQEI
+263 DLTNAQKKAIQEI
-276 LTDISKP
+276 LDDTNKP
-283 NPMNRLLEGDVGTG
+283 TPMNRLLEGDVGTG

-311 NKYQSVLMAP
+311 NNFQSVLMAP

-328 HFEGITKLTENLAI
+328 HFEGITKLTENLKT
-342 PPIIAL
+342 PPNIAL
-348 VTSKE
+348 ITSKE

-368 PKKELLKKIS
+368 PQKELLKKIE
-378 RGSINIIIGTHSV
+378 RGQIDIIIGTHSV
-391 IREQLKYNNLAL
+391 IKDKLKYNNLAL

-424 SKADDKSPDTIA
+424 SKTDDKSPDTIS

-467 ANRKSIKTKLVPPS
+467 ANRKLIKTKLVPAS
-481 KRPEAYSFIH
+481 KRTEAYTFIRQ
-491 KHIHS
+491 HIQS

-517 VEETFLDLSKNI
+517 VEETFIDLSQNI
-529 FPELKV
+529 FPDIRV
-535 KMMHGKMKTAE
+535 KMMHGKMKTSE

-626 AIEKANN
+626 AIEKATN
-633 GFELAEQDLAIRGPG
+633 GFELAEKDLAIRGPG

-669 EIIIQTKNIANQVI
+669 EIILLTKNIANKVL
-683 KQDITLNTYPEL
+683 KQDITLNSYPEL